1 MPKNKLNAH
10 KVVVDGETFDSRKEY
25 RRWCELKQMEANGK
39 IRGLE
44 RQVAFELLPKQTRA
58 DGKTERAVKY
68 IADFVYT
75 DENNHLIVEDVKGY
89 RGGGAIYSLFVLK
102 RKLMLYR
109 YGLTVKEI

>member
-25 RRWCELKQMEANGK
+25 RRWCELKQMEAIGK

-44 RQVAFELLPKQTRA
+44 RQVPFTLLPKQKRS
-58 DGKTERAVKY
+58 DGKTEREVKY
-68 IADFVYT
+68 VADFLYT
-75 DENNHLIVEDVKGY
+75 DENNQQIVEDVKGY
-89 RGGGAIYSLFVLK
+89 RGGATYAIFTTK

-109 YGLTVKEI
+109 YGITISEV